1 MTKKNR
7 LCVAMSLAAATF
19 FQPAMPLSKALARNP
34 QAYYVESK
42 RRLTRLPR
50 VVRLS
55 SDELRKRA
63 IECSVPLFPAT
74 GTHVR
79 AKGTVM
85 VEILIDTDGVVR
97 SAKVV
102 SGHPLLRASAV
113 QAARKWG
120 FRPVKSKR
128 RLVRAIGLL
137 PIIFSWDSDEMRKQC
152 EGLKIVE

>member
-1 MTKKNR
+1 
-7 LCVAMSLAAATF
+7 
-19 FQPAMPLSKALARNP
+19 
-34 QAYYVESK
+34 
-42 RRLTRLPR
+42 
-50 VVRLS
+50 
-55 SDELRKRA
+55 
-63 IECSVPLFPAT
+63 
-74 GTHVR
+74 
-79 AKGTVM
+79 M